1 MPLVCVDD
9 VKLNVTDA
17 SSARIV
23 EVYAKNTPL
32 YAVYRTPMRV
42 TVHFADDP
50 SLASSQR
57 AALAPLNP
65 LRGQINSLIDGWGV
79 SRSKRFNRGVA
90 DALVVAMEGDL
101 VGAGAILELVR
112 QEIIEVRTSWARF
125 SYLLV
130 ALITSVVVVAAMIA
144 GFSPVVASVIN
155 LPPDG
160 KGIWLGGGAGA
171 VGAFFSIATAI
182 RGRTVLT
189 DFQWADNTIDAILRV
204 VIGVISGM
212 ILYCMLKAQLVN
224 LGVPVPGGD
233 ATEEQKWMF
242 VTVLGFTAGFLERLV
257 PDLLEKTKPTLASE
271 SAASQAM
278 QSSRSGVGKVRPVAL
293 DPAHEG
299 EEHICDL
306 GISDDEITADEH
318 LPPARGGVVKLRA

>member
-1 MPLVCVDD
+1 M
-9 VKLNVTDA
+9 KLNAADA
-17 SSARIV
+17 ASARIV
-23 EVYAKNTPL
+23 EVYAKHTPL

-42 TVHFADDP
+42 IVHFADDP
-50 SLASSQR
+50 SLASTQR
-57 AALAPLNP
+57 ATLAPLNP
-65 LRGQINSLIDGWGV
+65 LRGQINSLIDGWGPA
-79 SRSKRFNRGVA
+79 RSKRFNRGVA
-90 DALVVAMEGDL
+90 DALVVALEGDR
-101 VGAGAILELVR
+101 VGAAAILDLVK
-112 QEIIEVRTSWARF
+112 QEIVDVRTSWARF

-130 ALITSVVVVAAMIA
+130 ALLTSVVVVAAMIV
-144 GFSPVVASVIN
+144 GFNPMVAKIIN
-155 LPPDG
+155 LPHDG
-160 KGIWLGGGAGA
+160 QGIWLGGGAGA

-233 ATEEQKWMF
+233 ASDEQKWMF

-271 SAASQAM
+271 RTATQAM
-278 QSSRSGVGKVRPVAL
+278 QNSSAGKLRPVAQ

-299 EEHICDL
+299 EAHICDL
-306 GISDDEITADEH
+306 GVSEDEATADEH